1 MIDLNV
7 SLLSFDIELVSH
19 YWCSTTSGRLRPACI
34 DVVFLEVPVKSERD
48 VTLANIFAVLDC
60 INLALMNLAK
70 VMRMKLS
77 LGAALIFH
85 GCAPK

>member
-19 YWCSTTSGRLRPACI
+19 YWCSTTSSRLRPACI
-34 DVVFLEVPVKSERD
+34 YVVFLEVPVISERD